1 MIKKSILIDSK
12 AHAELTKLTESL
24 NINFGT
30 LVAEMI
36 YYFKKTGIDPKDAVN
51 KNPSIMV
58 AALDKR
64 IVSFMKVQER
74 DILKPLRQDVFNY
87 QNLQKEEISKL
98 NNSFT
103 KLVNQHS
110 ERVTKIENFY
120 TIHLNKINNNDL
132 ARTKFINVELEK
144 NRQLVTEVKN
154 SYVNIMNTISKYDAD
169 RTNKINSELEKNRQA
184 ITLLCQLVDDKNK
197 SGTMD
202 KIKGIFS

>member
-1 MIKKSILIDSK
+1 MIKKCILIDSK

-64 IVSFMKVQER
+64 IVSFMKIQER
-74 DILKPLRQDVFNY
+74 DILKPLRQDVFDY

-98 NNSFT
+98 NNSFN
-103 KLVNQHS
+103 KLLDQHE
-110 ERVTKIENFY
+110 ERI
-120 TIHLNKINNNDL
+120 NKINALYNKNLNLINNTDL
-132 ARTKFINVELEK
+132 TRTELINTELDKIRTLINNIRKE
-144 NRQLVTEVKN
+144 NSTNLTTTSQYDFERTER
-154 SYVNIMNTISKYDAD
+154 INT
-169 RTNKINSELEKNRQA
+169 ELEKNRQA
-184 ITLLCQLVDDKNK
+184 IILLCQLIDDKNK

-202 KIKGIFS
+202 KLKGIFS